1 MNTLLIKL
9 AELEDLLKQGGQ
21 DTISEKYRWFVQN
34 SEHGENCSTARKID
48 RLFTKNLYSKIK
60 QKIEEITKQMEENS
74 S

>member
-34 SEHGENCSTARKID
+34 SEYGENCSTARKID
-48 RLFTKNLYSKIK
+48 RLFTENLYSKIK
-60 QKIEEITKQMEENS
+60 QKIEEITKQMEEKQ
-74 S
+74 